1 MAFLHYV
8 VFILFVLIS
17 DAQSE
22 CQRGW
27 FHFGNSCY
35 FISNSHKSW
44 ANAASFCRA
53 YHSELASVETG
64 AENDFITDTIT
75 RIKNGFTKQRR
86 LEQCG
91 DKLDNCFNYDDNECV
106 GKYAPWAK
114 INCAYRCGY
123 CPGNFPP
130 CEDKIDYCKQLVSD
144 ACSDNQYS
152 GFVRLNCRKTCN
164 KCTVPALTFVNNN
177 STLVPSTEL
186 SQTKT
191 NALNT
196 AEQTN
201 VTGCVDTKDN
211 CWNYDDSKC
220 LGIYS
225 PWAKLNCPYRCGYCP
240 DKPPCVDKIPN
251 CDEYPANVCTYS
263 GWCRINCRKYCNKCD
278 VPYHA
283 NITESHKPLT
293 LHTKSPLRLNT
304 TSLPM
309 LSNGDGFW
317 IGGTDE
323 VIEGVWVWAASGKP
337 LTYSNFYKSVLN
349 IDKNANPNGENCLE
363 IVQWTGNVG
372 KWNDNNCSEESHFIC
387 EMEYPA
393 SVSGIFG

>member
-1 MAFLHYV
+1 M
-8 VFILFVLIS
+8 
-17 DAQSE
+17 
-22 CQRGW
+22 QRV
-27 FHFGNSCY
+27 SV
-35 FISNSHKSW
+35 
-44 ANAASFCRA
+44 RA

-123 CPGNFPP
+123 CPG
-130 CEDKIDYCKQLVSD
+130 
-144 ACSDNQYS
+144 
-152 GFVRLNCRKTCN
+152 
-164 KCTVPALTFVNNN
+164 
-177 STLVPSTEL
+177 
-186 SQTKT
+186 
-191 NALNT
+191 
-196 AEQTN
+196 
-201 VTGCVDTKDN
+201 CVDTKDN

-240 DKPPCVDKIPN
+240 
-251 CDEYPANVCTYS
+251 
-263 GWCRINCRKYCNKCD
+263 

-337 LTYSNFYKSVLN
+337 LTYSNFYKSVPN
-349 IDKNANPNGENCLE
+349 IDKNANPNDENCLE

-387 EMEYPA
+387 EMEY
-393 SVSGIFG
+393 V

>member
-1 MAFLHYV
+1 MADWLSIKV
-8 VFILFVLIS
+8 N
-17 DAQSE
+17 
-22 CQRGW
+22 G
-27 FHFGNSCY
+27 
-35 FISNSHKSW
+35 
-44 ANAASFCRA
+44 SFCRA

-91 DKLDNCFNYDDNECV
+91 DKLDNCFNYDDNQCV

-130 CEDKIDYCKQLVSD
+130 CEDKIDYCKLVSY

-164 KCTVPALTFVNNN
+164 KC
-177 STLVPSTEL
+177 
-186 SQTKT
+186 
-191 NALNT
+191 
-196 AEQTN
+196 
-201 VTGCVDTKDN
+201 TGCVDTKDN

-240 DKPPCVDKIPN
+240 ENVLFLANLRLSPDKPPCVDKIPN
-251 CDEYPANVCTYS
+251 CDEYPADVCTDTFYS

-337 LTYSNFYKSVLN
+337 LTYSNFYKSVPN